1 MVEMPIDNYNCSDG
15 FPLDCCGNLD
25 FNAIDVNPT
34 VSLIYGQIPDEYHF
48 HNLDTSCLGVLCTAI
63 WDDVIKNFE
72 MYYEVREIGGDSED
86 DFKRMLQSCLN
97 RNADTFERHLE
108 VYQDDI
114 AKPILGRTET
124 VTYDLE
130 NRNDRDTT
138 IDNTYNTKSTNINS
152 GQDVNHH
159 VEVPADSP
167 QYDVD
172 RSRDKTDYG
181 KTEIN
186 SNTGNDGSTTTDK
199 GVGTQKGT
207 VTTVLSDMGVR
218 PNYQSMNGFL
228 ENNTTFIQNVLNVFE
243 ECFVP
248 RYRRV
253 IW

>member
-1 MVEMPIDNYNCSDG
+1 
-15 FPLDCCGNLD
+15 
-25 FNAIDVNPT
+25 
-34 VSLIYGQIPDEYHF
+34 
-48 HNLDTSCLGVLCTAI
+48 
-63 WDDVIKNFE
+63 
-72 MYYEVREIGGDSED
+72 
-86 DFKRMLQSCLN
+86 MLQSCLN

-124 VTYDLE
+124 VTYDLK
-130 NRNDRDTT
+130 NTNDRDMTV
-138 IDNTYNTKSTNINS
+138 DNTYNTKSTNINS

-159 VEVPADSP
+159 VEVPSDSP
-167 QYDVD
+167 QYDID

-186 SNTGNDGSTTTDK
+186 SNTGNDGSATKDK

-207 VTTVLSDMGVR
+207 VTTVLSDLGVR